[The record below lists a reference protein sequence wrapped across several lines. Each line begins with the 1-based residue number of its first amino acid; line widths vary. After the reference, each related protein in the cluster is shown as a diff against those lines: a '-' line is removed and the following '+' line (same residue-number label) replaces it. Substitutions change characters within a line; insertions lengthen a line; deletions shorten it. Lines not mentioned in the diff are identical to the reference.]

1 MLTPMNFWYYEL
13 SSPLG
18 PLTAAFDAKGYL
30 RELKFGGLDP
40 RKTTPLAPKEQRE
53 AKTFLVKQL
62 EAFWGG
68 NLRTFTVP
76 IKTEGTPFQEKA
88 WDQLLR
94 IPYGTTISYLE
105 QATRLGDPQA
115 TRAVASAN
123 NANPIAILI
132 PCHRVI
138 GADGSLTGY
147 GGGVDKKAFLLNL
160 ERGLPPSLQPDLGL
174 GD

>member
-1 MLTPMNFWYYEL
+1 MSFWYYEL
-13 SSPLG
+13 GSPLG
-18 PLTAAFDAKGYL
+18 PLVAAFDVKGRL
-30 RELKFGGLDP
+30 RELSFNALDA
-40 RKTTPLAPKEQRE
+40 RKTTPIAPKEQRE
-53 AKTFLVKQL
+53 AKIYLVKQL
-62 EAFWGG
+62 EAYWAG

-76 IKTEGTPFQEKA
+76 IRTEGTPFQERV
-88 WDQLLR
+88 WDELLK

-105 QATRLGDPQA
+105 LATRLGDPNA
-115 TRAVASAN
+115 TRAVAGAN

-147 GGGVDKKAFLLNL
+147 GAGVEKKAFLLNL
-160 ERGLPPSLQPDLGL
+160 ERGLPQSMQPELGL